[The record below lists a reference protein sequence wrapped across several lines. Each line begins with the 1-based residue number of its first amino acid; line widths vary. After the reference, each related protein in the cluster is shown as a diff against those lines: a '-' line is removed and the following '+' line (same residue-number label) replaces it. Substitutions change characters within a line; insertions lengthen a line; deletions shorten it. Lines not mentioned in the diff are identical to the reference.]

1 VSWRKVSLLRPISR
15 VRMHGA
21 RKRIVIDATPLLYT
35 ASGIGRSTRK
45 LIETILSLKHDEEI
59 VLFGRRMLG
68 RRLNSLGLPAKT
80 VHIRA
85 PRMAEAAIRS
95 LGLVEGF
102 CHGDLYHATDFY
114 MPVRDVGRTV
124 ASIHDLIFLIEPEDM
139 PDHIRLARWVPDF
152 VRRCR
157 HIITPSN
164 HSKTDIVNRL
174 GVDPAKV
181 DVVYWGVDRSEFKPE
196 PDGEGLK
203 ARLSGLLGFSRPYF
217 LAVSC
222 STGRKNTPFLLR
234 AYSRLLRDEPEH
246 DLVLVWEAP
255 ESIRDQYT
263 KPGVAQR
270 IHFIGRQGDQALRDL
285 YCGAT
290 AVLFPSLYEG
300 FGLPILEAMSCGT
313 PVITSNVTSMPEVG
327 GEAAVY
333 VNPRDEESLLSAL
346 EAFENRDP
354 RVQGLRDKS
363 LRQASLFT
371 WERCAQETLAA
382 YTKVLNAR

>member
-1 VSWRKVSLLRPISR
+1 MRT
-15 VRMHGA
+15 
-21 RKRIVIDATPLLYT
+21 RKRVVIDATPLLYT
-35 ASGIGRSTRK
+35 ASGIGRATRK

-68 RRLNSLGLPAKT
+68 RRLSSLGLPPKT
-80 VHIRA
+80 VHFRA

-114 MPVRDVGRTV
+114 MPVKDVGRTV

-139 PDHIRLARWVPDF
+139 PDHVRLARWVPDF
-152 VRRCR
+152 ARRCR
-157 HIITPSN
+157 HIITDSN

-181 DVVYWGVDRSEFKPE
+181 DVVYLGVDRNEFKPE
-196 PDGEGLK
+196 PDVEALRV
-203 ARLSGLLGFSRPYF
+203 RLSRLLGFSRPYF

-222 STGRKNTPFLLR
+222 SAGRKNTPSLLR
-234 AYSRLLRDEPEH
+234 AYSRLLYGAPEN
-246 DLVLVWEAP
+246 DLVLVWQPPEA
-255 ESIRDQYT
+255 IRDQYSN
-263 KPGVAQR
+263 PAVARR

-300 FGLPILEAMSCGT
+300 FGLPILEAMSCST
-313 PVITSNVTSMPEVG
+313 PVITSDVTSMPEVG

-333 VNPRDEESLLSAL
+333 VDPRDEQSLVSAM

-354 RVQGLRDKS
+354 RVQGLRGRS
-363 LRQASLFT
+363 LQRASLFS
-371 WERCAQETLAA
+371 WQRCAQETLDVYAKA
-382 YTKVLNAR
+382 LNA